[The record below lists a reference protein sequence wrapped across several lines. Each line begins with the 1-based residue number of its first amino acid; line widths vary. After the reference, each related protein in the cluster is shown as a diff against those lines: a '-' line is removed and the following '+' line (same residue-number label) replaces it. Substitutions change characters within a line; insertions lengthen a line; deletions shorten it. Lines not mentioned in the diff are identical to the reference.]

1 LTSPWSDNLDW
12 DYQGETHSKTL
23 GTTSTGSSPVSVNLN
38 DITLSMTDLIISITS
53 VYLEFRLA
61 GLDPYRLSL
70 PLPDLFSASTGADAE
85 YGGYS
90 VGPLSIPMRTAGPPG
105 FDLLGENGGIGL
117 VVIAGVVAI
126 IIAGVVLTR
135 RKTGTH

>member
-1 LTSPWSDNLDW
+1 
-12 DYQGETHSKTL
+12 
-23 GTTSTGSSPVSVNLN
+23 
-38 DITLSMTDLIISITS
+38 
-53 VYLEFRLA
+53 
-61 GLDPYRLSL
+61 
-70 PLPDLFSASTGADAE
+70 
-85 YGGYS
+85 
-90 VGPLSIPMRTAGPPG
+90 MRTAGPPG